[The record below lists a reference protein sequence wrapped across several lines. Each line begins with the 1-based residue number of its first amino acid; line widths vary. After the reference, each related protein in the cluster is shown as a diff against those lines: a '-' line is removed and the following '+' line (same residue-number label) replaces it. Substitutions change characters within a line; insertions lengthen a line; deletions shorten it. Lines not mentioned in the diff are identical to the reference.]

1 MRHHSLSVGLLIL
14 GCAGARFAHAEAPEP
29 SALDRP
35 DENSPLR
42 ALYKEAQAAFEAGD
56 FERARGLFLQAYG
69 IQPRAEVALGLGQAE
84 FELKRYRDCA
94 EHLDVAIHNLGPNV
108 SEAVFA
114 QAKKALAEAKTRVAV
129 LHVATQRAGAEI
141 LVDGKA
147 VGTAPLALPVYLEPG
162 AHEIAARLGQNGI
175 TRPVSI
181 QAGEESSITL
191 PLAAQ
196 GLADEFPWSS
206 GAPRAASR
214 NEPSRPST
222 PEPSPPRSLIPVI
235 IGGAAVL
242 AAATTAIVFRID
254 SDSQFDD
261 ADALRTKLARTG
273 CPSSTSSDDCAALKT
288 ANQNGDRARNWST
301 AAVVVGTGALLATL
315 AYWYWPTPSSKT
327 SAGASKQVR
336 LSAGIT
342 LESSGIFVSGN
353 F

>member
-1 MRHHSLSVGLLIL
+1 MRHHLLSVGLLIL
-14 GCAGARFAHAEAPEP
+14 GCAGARLAHAEAPEP
-29 SALDRP
+29 LALDRP

-42 ALYKEAQAAFEAGD
+42 TLYKKAQAAFEAGY
-56 FERARGLFLQAYG
+56 FEQARGLFLQAYG
-69 IQPRAEVALGLGQAE
+69 IQPRAEVALGLGQSE

-94 EHLDVAIHNLGPNV
+94 EHLDFAIHNLGPNV

-147 VGTAPLALPVYLEPG
+147 VGTTPLGLPLYIEPG

-175 TRPVSI
+175 TRPVSM
-181 QAGEESSITL
+181 QAGQESSINL
-191 PLAAQ
+191 PFAAR
-196 GLADEFPWSS
+196 GSVDESPWSS
-206 GAPRAASR
+206 GAPRAASHD
-214 NEPSRPST
+214 EPSRPST
-222 PEPSPPRSLIPVI
+222 SELSQPRSLIPVI

-273 CPSSTSSDDCAALKT
+273 CSSSPVSGDCAALMT
-288 ANQNGDRARNWST
+288 ASQNGDRSRNWST
-301 AAVVVGTGALLATL
+301 AAMVIATGALLGTV
-315 AYWYWPTPSSKT
+315 AYWYWPTSSTKT
-327 SAGASKQVR
+327 SASTSKQVR